1 MQNRKRTWRQLIK
14 GAYKVYV
21 SNELKSPELRFL
33 ITKVVALDTLSQWE
47 KKDEKN
53 IVDMAD
59 MHTEEVQV
67 PYYEGG
73 IGDLKYKTS
82 YIAIINVGLFW
93 GAN

>member
-1 MQNRKRTWRQLIK
+1 MQNKNRTWRQLIK
-14 GAYKVYV
+14 GSYKVYV
-21 SNELKSPELRFL
+21 SNELKSSELRFL
-33 ITKVVALDTLSQWE
+33 ITKVVAFDTLSQWE

-59 MHTEEVQV
+59 IYTEEVQV
-67 PYYEGG
+67 PYYEDG

-93 GAN
+93 GAK